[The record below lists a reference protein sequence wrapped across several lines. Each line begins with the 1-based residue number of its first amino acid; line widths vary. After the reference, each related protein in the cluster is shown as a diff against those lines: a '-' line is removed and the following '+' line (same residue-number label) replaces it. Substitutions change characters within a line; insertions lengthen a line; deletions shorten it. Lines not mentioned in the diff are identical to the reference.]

1 MTARGFDPIAGA
13 PPSRT
18 EDLRHMRE
26 ALAVAPRGQ
35 GRVSPNPLVGA
46 VVARGNQVFGTDGT
60 RNTAATMR
68 KSWRCGRPGRARR
81 AQRSMSLWSRAAI
94 PVGRPPCTAAI
105 IRSGVRR
112 VVIACR
118 DPNPEARQGAE
129 ELRQA
134 GLDVEIGIEAN
145 AAKRLNAAFLW
156 FHRQWV
162 PFASLKLALSLDAK
176 LGAESVRTPVTGIRA
191 LDEVHRLRSCHD
203 AILIGSNT
211 IAVDDPLLTARGE
224 VEPRVPPVRAVLDTT
239 LRLRP
244 SSQLVRTASQAP
256 VWAFADPDSDGFD
269 ERAGPLR
276 DAGVDVIGVPRSED
290 DRLDV
295 SAVWNE
301 MAIRGVLSV
310 LVEGG
315 GQVAASLLRGRHIQR
330 IHAFIAPMFYG
341 RDGVPAFPGLEPST
355 QGDWL
360 PVQRDSLGQ
369 DTQIVF
375 EHHQLQETLDNL

>member
-26 ALAVAPRGQ
+26 ALAVAPRGL

-46 VVARGNQVFGTDGT
+46 VVARGNQVFGTGWHAEYGGDHAEVMALREAGP
-60 RNTAATMR
+60 RAAGATMYVTLEPCR
-68 KSWRCGRPGRARR
+68 HTG
-81 AQRSMSLWSRAAI
+81 QT
-94 PVGRPPCTAAI
+94 PPCTTAI
-105 IRSGVRR
+105 IRSGIRR

-118 DPNPEARQGAE
+118 DPNPEARHGAE

-176 LGAESVRTPVTGIRA
+176 LGEESVRTPVTGIRA

-211 IAVDDPLLTARGE
+211 IAIDDPLLTARGE
-224 VEPRVPPVRAVLDTT
+224 VVPRVPPVRAVLDTT

-244 SSQLVRTASQAP
+244 SSQLVRTAAQAP
-256 VWAFADPDSDGFD
+256 VWVFADPDSEGFE
-269 ERAGPLR
+269 ERADPLR
-276 DAGVDVIGVPRSED
+276 DAGVEVVGVPRSED
-290 DRLDV
+290 HRLDL

-315 GQVAASLLRGRHIQR
+315 GQVAASLLRGGHIQR

-341 RDGVPAFPGLEPST
+341 RDGVPAFPGLDPST
-355 QGDWL
+355 PGDWL
-360 PVQRDSLGQ
+360 PMQRDSLGQ
-369 DTQIVF
+369 DTHIVF
-375 EHHQLQETLDNL
+375 EHRQLQETLDHL

>member
-1 MTARGFDPIAGA
+1 MTAQGFGPISGA

-46 VVARGNQVFGTDGT
+46 VVACGNQVFGTGWHAEYGGDHAEVVALREAG
-60 RNTAATMR
+60 
-68 KSWRCGRPGRARR
+68 P
-81 AQRSMSLWSRAAI
+81 RAAGATLYVTLE
-94 PVGRPPCTAAI
+94 PCRHTGRTPPCTAAI

-129 ELRQA
+129 ALREA

-145 AAKRLNAAFLW
+145 AAKRLNAPFLW
-156 FHRQWV
+156 FHRRWV

-176 LGAESVRTPVTGIRA
+176 LGEESVRTPVTGIRA
-191 LDEVHRLRSCHD
+191 LDVVHRLRSSHD

-211 IAVDDPLLTARGE
+211 IAIDDPLLTARGE
-224 VEPRVPPVRAVLDTT
+224 AVPRVPPVRAVLDGT
-239 LRLRP
+239 LRLSP
-244 SSQLVRTASQAP
+244 SSQLVRTVAQAP
-256 VWAFADPDSDGFD
+256 VWVFADPDSDGFA

-276 DAGVDVIGVPRSED
+276 DAGVEVIAVPRSD
-290 DRLDV
+290 DGRLELG
-295 SAVWNE
+295 AVWNE

-315 GQVAASLLRGRHIQR
+315 GQVAASMLRGGHIQR

-341 RDGVPAFPGLEPST
+341 RDGVPAFPDLDPST
-355 QGDWL
+355 PGDWL
-360 PVQRDSLGQ
+360 PMQRTSLGQ

-375 EHHQLQETLDNL
+375 EHRLLQETLDQL